1 MNDRPESR
9 QLPGEIPIFVPS
21 IERKRL
27 IKAKT
32 RALENRFARMFPNV
46 RWERAYAWA
55 GTFGESKDGL
65 AYIGETPEYPNAYF
79 ALAYGGNGIT
89 FGAIAARIIR
99 DLYLGRPNAD
109 AAVFRFGR

>member
-1 MNDRPESR
+1 MIKTKSR
-9 QLPGEIPIFVPS
+9 L
-21 IERKRL
+21 
-27 IKAKT
+27 
-32 RALENRFARMFPNV
+32 LEQRFQRMFPAA

-65 AYIGETPEYPNAYF
+65 AYVGETPECPDAYF

-89 FGAIAARIIR
+89 FDVIAARIIR